1 MRRSGA
7 RAAIRTGA
15 LKLSV
20 CVRVVGV
27 RQPHGACSRFGTS
40 YLLREFAESLAQVE
54 SVAQHVGSALRMAEQ
69 ECEDR
74 LVSLCCVATL
84 ACQNEV
90 VAPVVGTLALSG
102 CHVIQSDGGLVISE
116 AAVGA
121 DGPVSGE
128 QPLSGCQ
135 VGAAVGGEGSQLWF
149 GVGVDTSFS
158 AAPATPRSWCRAL
171 LPGGLPSRGGAT
183 RICSG
188 FRHQKGLWYSR
199 RTQPGAPRNRKS
211 STGRREA
218 GGDWR
223 PAAGYYPGFTIA
235 GSYRRPTAL
244 SDPSWRSTRTRHA
257 LAAGRRKLAA
267 DRHPRAFT
275 TVAGTQRDGHHGK
288 RARSADGFV
297 ELAFRSLP
305 SYPARHP

>member
-1 MRRSGA
+1 MAGPAGGDKSGKGRGGPVPAGGDRVAQVGRWRPMRRSAVWQSGRRCGA
-7 RAAIRTGA
+7 SAAIRAGA

-20 CVRVVGV
+20 CVGVVGV

-40 YLLREFAESLAQVE
+40 YLFREFAESLAQVE

-74 LVSLCCVATL
+74 LVSLCCVAAL

-102 CHVIQSDGGLVISE
+102 CHVIQSDGGLVIAE

-128 QPLSGCQ
+128 QPLSGCE
-135 VGAAVGGEGSQLWF
+135 VGAAMGGEGSQVWF
-149 GVGVDTSFS
+149 GVGIGTSFS

-183 RICSG
+183 RTCSG
-188 FRHQKGLWYSR
+188 FRHQKGLWYTR
-199 RTQPGAPRNRKS
+199 RTQPGAQRNRKS
-211 STGRREA
+211 STGRRA
-218 GGDWR
+218 VGG
-223 PAAGYYPGFTIA
+223 
-235 GSYRRPTAL
+235 
-244 SDPSWRSTRTRHA
+244 
-257 LAAGRRKLAA
+257 AGRRLPNATPEPAPPSLAHNVTA
-267 DRHPRAFT
+267 VT
-275 TVAGTQRDGHHGK
+275 GNVQ
-288 RARSADGFV
+288 
-297 ELAFRSLP
+297 
-305 SYPARHP
+305 